1 MTQAAQTRR
10 GDADALPMETR
21 LAPIASVDAEAR
33 TIEVVWTTGAKVRRS
48 GWRSEGR
55 FLYDESLV
63 VTAAAIDLTRL
74 NSGGPV
80 LDSHD
85 MYSTRSQV
93 GVVERARVENGQGLA
108 LIRFAPAGLDPN
120 IDALWGKIAAG
131 IVRNLSCGYSRDEVA
146 VTRSDKVGEV
156 EQWSVTRWTP
166 YELSFV
172 TIPADAGA
180 QTRSDAPAQRTFPV
194 QFNRAAAHNQEGDM
208 PEDQQ
213 AAVQADNTRAIPAQI
228 DAQSVAEAVR
238 LATAAERARS
248 ATITDIMTRAQ
259 FPQAE
264 IATALAG
271 NETVEQVRTRAFDRL
286 AAADLRA
293 APISGVQILRDEGE
307 TTRTHVVEAM
317 THRFMGTRAAN
328 VPAEAARFMDYRLS
342 DFAATVVGERNL
354 PRNSTQMQQLFQ
366 RAFHVSSDFPNLFG
380 SVINRTLGARYALMQ
395 MSYRTLSRQQDFR
408 DFRQQNAVRTG
419 DFPQLEQLP
428 EGAEIKFGTF
438 ADKRE
443 PATLTTYARRLN
455 ITRQMLINDD
465 LNAIASL
472 LASYGSTVQL
482 LEDRVS
488 WALILSA
495 SGAGPTMNE
504 TGRALFNTTDK
515 TLAASAAAIDE
526 ASLSIGRESI
536 RTQVRVGGLDPR
548 TGGGPGN
555 VLGLPPAF
563 LVVGPARETAAQKMV
578 TQVVPGSAAN
588 TNVFV
593 GTLSPLVS
601 AQISGNGW
609 YLFTDPAL
617 QAVFRWG
624 LLEGSTGPS
633 LTVENVFGA
642 DGVGVQAVHDFGF
655 AAEDFR
661 GAYRNAGA

>member
-1 MTQAAQTRR
+1 MTKAAQTRR

-146 VTRSDKVGEV
+146 VTPPDKVGEV

-180 QTRSDAPAQRTFPV
+180 QTRSNAPAQRTFPIT
-194 QFNRAAAHNQEGDM
+194 FTRAAAHNQEGNM
-208 PEDQQ
+208 PEENQ
-213 AAVQADNTRAIPAQI
+213 AALEAETRTNANAAAQPDANAIRA
-228 DAQSVAEAVR
+228 S
-238 LATAAERARS
+238 ERARV
-248 ATITDIMTRAQ
+248 ATITDVMTRAGFLQ
-259 FPQAE
+259 TE
-264 IATALAG
+264 ITAAISG
-271 NETVEQVRTRAFDRL
+271 DETVEQVRTRAFDRL
-286 AAADLRA
+286 AAADQRA
-293 APISGVQILRDEGE
+293 APVSGVQILRDEGE
-307 TTRTHVVEAM
+307 TTRAHVVEAM

-395 MSYRTLSRQQDFR
+395 MSYRTISRQQDFR

-488 WALILSA
+488 WSLILSA
-495 SGAGPTMNE
+495 SGAGPTMSE

-578 TQVVPGSAAN
+578 TQIVPGSAAN

>member
-1 MTQAAQTRR
+1 MTHAAQTWR
-10 GDADALPMETR
+10 GDAEALPMETR
-21 LAPIASVDAEAR
+21 LAPITSVDAEAR

-63 VTAAAIDLTRL
+63 VTSAAIDLTRL

-108 LIRFAPAGLDPN
+108 LIRFAPAGLDPD

-213 AAVQADNTRAIPAQI
+213 AAVQADNTRAQAQT
-228 DAQSVAEAVR
+228 DAQAVAEAVR
-238 LATAAERARS
+238 LTTAAERARS

-264 IATALAG
+264 IAAALAG
-271 NETVEQVRTRAFDRL
+271 NETVEQVRTRAFDHL
-286 AAADLRA
+286 AAADQRA
-293 APISGVQILRDEGE
+293 APVNGVQVLRDEGE
-307 TTRTHVVEAM
+307 TTRAHVVEAM

-328 VPAEAARFMDYRLS
+328 VPAEAARFMDYRMS
-342 DFAATVVGERNL
+342 DFAAAVVGERNL
-354 PRNSTQMQQLFQ
+354 PRNATQMLNLFE

-380 SVINRTLGARYALMQ
+380 SVINRTLAQRYAMIQ
-395 MSYRTLSRQQDFR
+395 MSYRTISRQQDFR
-408 DFRQQNAVRTG
+408 DFRQQNVIRPA
-419 DFPQLEQLP
+419 DFPQLERLA
-428 EGAEIKFGTF
+428 EGAEIKFGTIG
-438 ADKRE
+438 DKRE
-443 PATLTTYARRLN
+443 SATLLTYARRLN
-455 ITRQMLINDD
+455 LTRQMLINDD
-465 LNAIASL
+465 LGAVAQI
-472 LASYGSTVQL
+472 LASYGTTIAL
-482 LEDRVS
+482 LEEQMA

-495 SGAGPTMNE
+495 SGAGPTLNE

-526 ASLSIGRESI
+526 ASLSIGRASI
-536 RTQVRVGGLDPR
+536 RNQARI
-548 TGGGPGN
+548 GGGAGN
-555 VLGLPPAF
+555 VLGLAPAF
-563 LVVGPARETAAQKMV
+563 LVVGPDRETAAQKMV
-578 TQVVPGSAAN
+578 TQIVPGSAAN

-593 GTLSPLVS
+593 GTLQPVVS
-601 AQISGNGW
+601 GQISGNAW

-617 QAVFRWG
+617 QPVFRWG
-624 LLEGSTGPS
+624 MLEGSTGPT

-661 GAYRNAGA
+661 GAFRNAGA

>member
-1 MTQAAQTRR
+1 MTQAAQTWR
-10 GDADALPMETR
+10 GDAEALPMETR
-21 LAPIASVDAEAR
+21 LAPITSVDAEAR

-146 VTRSDKVGEV
+146 VTRSDKVGDV

-180 QTRSDAPAQRTFPV
+180 QTRSDTPAQRTFPV

-213 AAVQADNTRAIPAQI
+213 AAVQADNTRAQAQT
-228 DAQSVAEAVR
+228 DAQAVAEAVR

-248 ATITDIMTRAQ
+248 ATITDIMTRAGFAQ
-259 FPQAE
+259 TE
-264 IATALAG
+264 IAAALAG
-271 NETVEQVRTRAFDRL
+271 NETVEQVRTRAFDHL
-286 AAADLRA
+286 AAADQRA
-293 APISGVQILRDEGE
+293 APINGVQVLRDESE

-317 THRFMGTRAAN
+317 THRFIGTRAAN
-328 VPAEAARFMDYRLS
+328 VPAEAARFMDYRMS
-342 DFAATVVGERNL
+342 DFAAAVVGERNL
-354 PRNSTQMQQLFQ
+354 PRNATQMLILFE

-380 SVINRTLGARYALMQ
+380 LVINRTLGARYAMMQ
-395 MSYRTLSRQQDFR
+395 STYRVISRQQDFR
-408 DFRQQNAVRTG
+408 DFRPQNAIRTT
-419 DFPQLEQLP
+419 DFPQLEQLA
-428 EGAEIKFGTF
+428 EGAEIKFGTIG
-438 ADKRE
+438 DKRE
-443 PATLTTYARRLN
+443 TATLTTYARRLN

-465 LNAIASL
+465 LGAIAQIL
-472 LASYGSTVQL
+472 GGYGTRVAL
-482 LEDRVS
+482 LEDRVA
-488 WALILSA
+488 WGLITAA

-504 TGRALFNTTDK
+504 TSRALFNTTDK
-515 TLAASAAAIDE
+515 TLAASAATIDE

-536 RTQVRVGGLDPR
+536 RTQARL
-548 TGGGPGN
+548 GGGAGN

-563 LVVGPARETAAQKMV
+563 LVVGPARETAAQKML
-578 TQVVPGSAAN
+578 TQIVPGSAAN

-593 GTLSPLVS
+593 GTLQPLVS
-601 AQISGNGW
+601 GQISGNGW
-609 YLFTDPAL
+609 YLFTDPAV

-624 LLEGSTGPS
+624 LLEGSTGPR
-633 LTVENVFGA
+633 LTVENVFGT

-661 GAYRNAGA
+661 GAFRNAGA

>member
-1 MTQAAQTRR
+1 MTHAAQTWR

-21 LAPIASVDAEAR
+21 LAPITSVDAEAR

-48 GWRSEGR
+48 GWRSEVR
-55 FLYDESLV
+55 FLYDETLV
-63 VTAAAIDLTRL
+63 VTSAAIDLTRL

-108 LIRFAPAGLDPN
+108 LIRFAPAGLDPD

-146 VTRSDKVGEV
+146 VTRSDKAGEV

-228 DAQSVAEAVR
+228 DAQAVAEAVR

-248 ATITDIMTRAQ
+248 ATITDVMTRAGFAQ
-259 FPQAE
+259 TE
-264 IATALAG
+264 ITAALAG
-271 NETVEQVRTRAFDRL
+271 NETVEQVRARAFDHL
-286 AAADLRA
+286 AAADHRA
-293 APISGVQILRDEGE
+293 APVNGVQVLRDEGD

-328 VPAEAARFMDYRLS
+328 VPAEAARFMDYRIS
-342 DFAATVVGERNL
+342 DFAAAVIGERNL
-354 PRNSTQMQQLFQ
+354 PRNSTQMLGLYE

-380 SVINRTLGARYALMQ
+380 SVVNRTLSQRYAMIQ
-395 MSYRTLSRQQDFR
+395 MSYRTFSRQQDFR
-408 DFRQQNAVRTG
+408 DFRPQNMIRPA
-419 DFPQLEQLP
+419 DFPQLERLV
-428 EGAEIKFGTF
+428 EGAEIKFGTIG
-438 ADKRE
+438 DKRE
-443 PATLTTYARRLN
+443 TASLLTYARRLN
-455 ITRQMLINDD
+455 LTRQMLINDD
-465 LNAIASL
+465 LAAISAI
-472 LASYGSTVQL
+472 LASYGTTISL
-482 LEDRVS
+482 LEEQMAWS
-488 WALILSA
+488 LIQSA

-504 TGRALFNTTDK
+504 TTRALFNTTDK
-515 TLAASAAAIDE
+515 TLAASAATIDE

-536 RTQVRVGGLDPR
+536 RAQARI
-548 TGGGPGN
+548 GGGAGN

-578 TQVVPGSAAN
+578 TQIVPGSAAN

-593 GTLSPLVS
+593 GTLQPVVS
-601 AQISGNGW
+601 GQISGNAW

-617 QAVFRWG
+617 QPVFRWG
-624 LLEGSTGPS
+624 MLEGSTGPT

-661 GAYRNAGA
+661 GAFRNAGA

>member
-1 MTQAAQTRR
+1 MTHAAQTWR
-10 GDADALPMETR
+10 GDAEALPMETR
-21 LAPIASVDAEAR
+21 LAPITSVDAEAR

-63 VTAAAIDLTRL
+63 VTSAAIDLTRL

-108 LIRFAPAGLDPN
+108 LIRFAPAGLDPD

-228 DAQSVAEAVR
+228 DAQAVAEAVR

-248 ATITDIMTRAQ
+248 ATITDIMTRAGFAQ
-259 FPQAE
+259 TE
-264 IATALAG
+264 ITAALAG
-271 NETVEQVRTRAFDRL
+271 NETVEQIRIRAFDHL
-286 AAADLRA
+286 AAADQRA
-293 APISGVQILRDEGE
+293 APVNGVQVLRDEGE
-307 TTRTHVVEAM
+307 TTRAHVVEAM

-328 VPAEAARFMDYRLS
+328 VPAEAARFMDYRMS
-342 DFAATVVGERNL
+342 DFAAAVVGERNL
-354 PRNSTQMQQLFQ
+354 PRNATQMLNLFE

-380 SVINRTLGARYALMQ
+380 SVINRTLAQRYAMIQ
-395 MSYRTLSRQQDFR
+395 MSYRTISRQQDFR
-408 DFRQQNAVRTG
+408 DFRQQNVIRPA
-419 DFPQLEQLP
+419 DFPQLERLA
-428 EGAEIKFGTF
+428 EGAEIKFGTIG
-438 ADKRE
+438 DKRE
-443 PATLTTYARRLN
+443 SATLLTYARRLN
-455 ITRQMLINDD
+455 LTRQMLINDD
-465 LNAIASL
+465 LGAVAQI
-472 LASYGSTVQL
+472 LASYGTTIAL
-482 LEDRVS
+482 LEEQVA

-495 SGAGPTMNE
+495 SGAGPTLNE

-515 TLAASAAAIDE
+515 TLAASAATIDE

-536 RTQVRVGGLDPR
+536 RTQARI
-548 TGGGPGN
+548 GGGAGN
-555 VLGLPPAF
+555 VIGLPPAF

-578 TQVVPGSAAN
+578 TQILASSAAN

-593 GTLSPLVS
+593 GTLQPVVS
-601 AQISGNGW
+601 GQISGNGW

-617 QAVFRWG
+617 QPVFRWG
-624 LLEGSTGPS
+624 MLEGSTGPT

-661 GAYRNAGA
+661 GAFRNAGA

>member
-21 LAPIASVDAEAR
+21 LAPITSVDAEAR

-156 EQWSVTRWTP
+156 EQWRVTRWTP

-194 QFNRAAAHNQEGDM
+194 HFTRAAAHNQEGNM
-208 PEDQQ
+208 PEENQ
-213 AAVQADNTRAIPAQI
+213 AALEAETRTNASAAAQPDANAIRA
-228 DAQSVAEAVR
+228 S
-238 LATAAERARS
+238 ERARI
-248 ATITDIMTRAQ
+248 ATITDVMTRAGFLQ
-259 FPQAE
+259 PE
-264 IATALAG
+264 ITAAISG
-271 NETVEQVRTRAFDRL
+271 DETVEQVRTRAFDRL
-286 AAADLRA
+286 AAADQRA

-307 TTRTHVVEAM
+307 TTRAHVVEAM
-317 THRFMGTRAAN
+317 AHRFMNTRAAN

-354 PRNSTQMQQLFQ
+354 PRNATQMQQLFQ

-380 SVINRTLGARYALMQ
+380 SVINRTLGQRYAMIQ
-395 MSYRTLSRQQDFR
+395 MSYRTISRQQDFR
-408 DFRQQNAVRTG
+408 DFRQQNVIRPA
-419 DFPQLEQLP
+419 DFPQLERLA
-428 EGAEIKFGTF
+428 EGAEIKFGTIG
-438 ADKRE
+438 DKRE
-443 PATLTTYARRLN
+443 SATLLTYARRLN

-465 LNAIASL
+465 LNAIAQI
-472 LASYGSTVQL
+472 LASYGTTVSL
-482 LEDRVS
+482 LEEQVA

-495 SGAGPTMNE
+495 SGAGPTLNE

-526 ASLSIGRESI
+526 ASLTIGRESI
-536 RTQVRVGGLDPR
+536 RTQARI
-548 TGGGPGN
+548 GGGAGN

-578 TQVVPGSAAN
+578 TQIMPSSASN

-593 GTLSPLVS
+593 GTLSPVVS
-601 AQISGNGW
+601 GQISGNGW

-617 QAVFRWG
+617 QPVFRWG
-624 LLEGSTGPS
+624 MLEGSTGPS

-661 GAYRNAGA
+661 GAFRNAGA